1 MRKYFGCVPLWLSIV
16 ISAVLGY
23 FDLVLFIA
31 GLFNIGGLFSP
42 PSKEDTIRGYL
53 LLACIPASIAVIHMT
68 AYFICRKIRA
78 DTHIPN
84 GKTTALY
91 TAADIAVFIAA
102 AVLSLSRFW

>member
-23 FDLVLFIA
+23 FDLELFIA
-31 GLFNIGGLFSP
+31 GIFGIERLFSAP
-42 PSKEDTIRGYL
+42 AKEDIIRGYL
-53 LLACIPASIAVIHMT
+53 LLASIPASIAVIHMT

-91 TAADIAVFIAA
+91 TAANIAVFIAI
-102 AVLSLSRFW
+102 VFLSLSRFW